1 MDRKIYLKSE
11 NLKDILN
18 FMIFR
23 FYKLFLYVSVILGF
37 VLSFQLYLQN
47 FVFAQSI
54 YRLTPINVQE
64 TKSFQREKW
73 FYEQRLYPYTILPV
87 GAYIN
92 ALTEK
97 QNLTCLSGFLSH
109 NGLWVN
115 LGPTP
120 GINLNYGYVSS
131 RIATVKFD
139 PLNPN
144 IIYAGAACGGIWK
157 TTNTGFNWAP
167 MSDFEASLSSGALAI
182 DPNNSQTIYFGTGEA
197 TYFSYSYYGRGL
209 LKSTDGGES
218 WISIRNGLPE
228 FSYFSRLLI
237 KPGTSSILFAAL
249 GTSGL
254 YRSTDGGL
262 NWISIFT
269 SRCDD
274 IVTSPDGNKVFII
287 GSGTGYRIS
296 TDGGQT
302 FIQYTPFEVGVR
314 NHIAIC
320 KSKPQV
326 LYASIYRDTTVYVYK
341 STNGGYNF
349 TYLPNIF
356 TGTNQAWYDFY
367 IYVNPSDENNA
378 YIGLVDLWRTTDG
391 NTFQKITNS
400 SSGPVH
406 VDHHNL
412 DFHPTDPSTII
423 VSNDGGLNLSTNRGT
438 NWTNLNSTLTLTQFY
453 KIASDPTNP
462 SHLIGGTQDNG
473 VQRTTGAIK
482 WDVVFGGDGGTV
494 CFNPREPNFIL
505 SENQFNNIKRSTNGG
520 VSWQAATTGL
530 TGSAEWIAP
539 IIAHPD
545 SSGIFYTGRQQVF
558 KTINNGASWFQWSTG
573 ISGTVRVLAISKSE
587 PRIIFASSS
596 NSLFKSGNGGK
607 TFSYLQTGLPD
618 RIITGIDIH
627 PDSPDVAILSVSGFG
642 TGHVFKTSNGGYNWT
657 DISNNL
663 PNTPVNDVIIYYPG
677 ISTSIYLVA
686 TDVGVFAT
694 NNYGQQ
700 WGELAQGLPNT
711 VCLDLDYNLKG
722 NKIRVGTHGRGVW
735 EFTGSI
741 SFISQ
746 TNTATPE
753 KAILFQNY
761 PNPFNAYTKIRF
773 TLTKSQS
780 VKLSIH
786 DILGKTVEVIVN
798 KFLASGDY
806 NLDFFA
812 VNIPSSVYFLRLQ
825 TEEGI
830 FIKTLILIK

>member
-1 MDRKIYLKSE
+1 MKCKL
-11 NLKDILN
+11 
-18 FMIFR
+18 
-23 FYKLFLYVSVILGF
+23 YKLLLQIIVLLEFVINF
-37 VLSFQLYLQN
+37 SIHPQN
-47 FVFAQSI
+47 AIFAQLI
-54 YRLTPINVQE
+54 YNSAPINVQK

-73 FYEQRLYPYTILPV
+73 FYEQRLYPFATFPA

-92 ALTEK
+92 AFTEK
-97 QNLTCLSGFLSH
+97 ENLRQFSGFLSKS
-109 NGLWVN
+109 GYWVN

-120 GINLNYGYVSS
+120 GINPNYGYVSS
-131 RIATVKFD
+131 RIASVKFN
-139 PLNPN
+139 PLNPD

-157 TTNTGFNWAP
+157 TTNAGLNWIP
-167 MSDFEASLSSGALAI
+167 MSDFEVSLSSGALAI
-182 DPNNSQTIYFGTGEA
+182 DPNTPQIIYYGTGEA

-209 LKSTDGGES
+209 LKSTDGGQS
-218 WISIRNGLPE
+218 WITIRNGLPE

-237 KPGTSSILFAAL
+237 KPETSSILFAAL
-249 GTSGL
+249 GTAGL
-254 YRSTDGGL
+254 YKSTDGGL

-274 IVTSPDGNKVFII
+274 IVTSPDGSKVYII
-287 GSGTGYRIS
+287 GSGSGYRIS

-302 FIQYTPFEVGVR
+302 FTQYTPFALGTR

-326 LYASIYRDTTVYVYK
+326 LYVSTYRDTSVYVYK

-349 TYLPNIF
+349 IYLPNTF

-367 IYVNPSDENNA
+367 IYVNPFDENNA
-378 YIGLVDLWRTTDG
+378 YVGLIDLWRTTDG
-391 NTFQKITNS
+391 NTFQRITNS

-412 DFHPTDPSTII
+412 DFHPNDPSTII
-423 VSNDGGLNLSTNRGT
+423 VSNDGGLNFSTNRGT

-453 KIASDPTNP
+453 RIASDPDNP

-473 VQRTTGAIK
+473 VQRTTGNVK
-482 WDVVFGGDGGTV
+482 WDVVFGGDGGAV
-494 CFNPREPNFIL
+494 CFNPKDPNFIL
-505 SENQFNNIKRSTNGG
+505 SENQFNNIRRSTNRGI
-520 VSWQAATTGL
+520 SWQVATTGL
-530 TGSAEWIAP
+530 TGNAEWIAP

-545 SSGIFYTGRQQVF
+545 SSGIFYTARQQVF
-558 KTINNGASWFQWSTG
+558 KTTNNGASWFQWSTG
-573 ISGTVRVLAISKSE
+573 ISGTVRVLAISKSN

-642 TGHVFKTSNGGYNWT
+642 TGHIFKTSNGGYNWT

-663 PNTPVNDVIIYYPG
+663 PNTPVNDVMIYYPG
-677 ISTSIYLVA
+677 IPTSIYLVA

-694 NNYGQQ
+694 DNYGQQ
-700 WGELAQGLPNT
+700 WFELAQGLPNT

-722 NKIRVGTHGRGVW
+722 NKIRVATHGRGVW

-746 TNTATPE
+746 TSTGIEE
-753 KAILFQNY
+753 KTMLFQNY
-761 PNPFNAYTKIRF
+761 PNPFNSHTKIEF
-773 TLTKSQS
+773 TLAKPQN
-780 VKLSIH
+780 VKLSLH
-786 DILGKTVEVIVN
+786 DILGKTVDVIIN
-798 KFLASGDY
+798 KFLTSGHY
-806 NLDFFA
+806 NLDFFSA
-812 VNIPSSVYFLRLQ
+812 NLPSSIYFLRFQ
-825 TEEGI
+825 TEEGV
-830 FIKTLILIK
+830 FIKTLVLIK

>member
-1 MDRKIYLKSE
+1 
-11 NLKDILN
+11 
-18 FMIFR
+18 MIFKL
-23 FYKLFLYVSVILGF
+23 YKLFLQVI
-37 VLSFQLYLQN
+37 VLFEFILNFQIYSQGI
-47 FVFAQSI
+47 VPTQQI
-54 YRLTPINVQE
+54 YRLAPINIQK

-73 FYEQRLYPYTILPV
+73 FYEQRLYPYTTLPP

-92 ALTEK
+92 ALTKK
-97 QNLTCLSGFLSH
+97 QNLTQLSGFLSK
-109 NGLWVN
+109 NGFWIN

-120 GINLNYGYVSS
+120 GINPNYGYVSS
-131 RIATVKFD
+131 RIASVRFN

-144 IIYAGAACGGIWK
+144 IIYAGTACGGIWK
-157 TTNTGFNWAP
+157 TTNAGLTWMP
-167 MSDFEASLSSGALAI
+167 MSDFEVSLSSGALAI
-182 DPNNSQTIYFGTGEA
+182 DPNDPQIIYLGTGEA

-218 WISIRNGLPE
+218 WTSIRNGLPE

-237 KPGTSSILFAAL
+237 KPQAPSILFAAL
-249 GTSGL
+249 GTAGL
-254 YRSTDGGL
+254 YKSTDAGL
-262 NWISIFT
+262 NWVSVFT

-274 IVTSPDGNKVFII
+274 IVTSPDGSKVFII
-287 GSGTGYRIS
+287 GSGTGYQIS

-302 FIQYTPFEVGVR
+302 FTQYTPFALGTR

-326 LYASIYRDTTVYVYK
+326 LYVSIYRDTTVYVYK

-349 TYLPNIF
+349 TYLPNTF

-367 IYVNPSDENNA
+367 IYVNPIDENNA
-378 YIGLVDLWRTTDG
+378 YVGLVDLWRTIDG
-391 NTFQKITNS
+391 NTFQRITNS

-423 VSNDGGLNLSTNRGT
+423 ISNDGGLNLSTNRGT
-438 NWTNLNSTLTLTQFY
+438 NWTNLNSTFTLTQFY
-453 KIASDPTNP
+453 RIASDPDNP

-482 WDVVFGGDGGTV
+482 WDVVFGGDGGAV
-494 CFNPREPNFIL
+494 CFNPREPNIIL
-505 SENQFNNIKRSTNGG
+505 SENQFNNIRRSTNGG
-520 VSWQAATTGL
+520 ISWQVATTGL
-530 TGSAEWIAP
+530 TGNAEWIAP

-558 KTINNGASWFQWSTG
+558 KTTNNGASWFQWSTG
-573 ISGTVRVLAISKSE
+573 ISGTIRVLAISKSD

-607 TFSYLQTGLPD
+607 IFSYLQTGLPD

-627 PDSPDVAILSVSGFG
+627 PDSPDVAILGVSGFG
-642 TGHVFKTSNGGYNWT
+642 TGHIFKTSNGGYNWI

-663 PNTPVNDVIIYYPG
+663 PNTPVNDVMIYHPG
-677 ISTSIYLVA
+677 VPTGIYLVA

-694 NNYGQQ
+694 DNYGQQ
-700 WGELAQGLPNT
+700 WFELAQGLPNT
-711 VCLDLDYNLKG
+711 VCLDLDYNLKS
-722 NKIRVGTHGRGVW
+722 NKIRVATHGRGVW

-746 TNTATPE
+746 TNIGTPE
-753 KAILFQNY
+753 KSTLFQNY
-761 PNPFNAYTKIRF
+761 PNPFNSYTKIEF
-773 TLTKSQS
+773 TLAKSQN
-780 VKLSIH
+780 VKLSVH
-786 DILGKTVEVIVN
+786 DIVGKTVEVIIN
-798 KFLASGDY
+798 KNLASGHY
-806 NLDFFA
+806 KLNFFA
-812 VNIPSSVYFLRLQ
+812 VNLPSSIYFLRLQ
-825 TEEGI
+825 TEEGT
-830 FIKTLILIK
+830 FIKVLVLIK